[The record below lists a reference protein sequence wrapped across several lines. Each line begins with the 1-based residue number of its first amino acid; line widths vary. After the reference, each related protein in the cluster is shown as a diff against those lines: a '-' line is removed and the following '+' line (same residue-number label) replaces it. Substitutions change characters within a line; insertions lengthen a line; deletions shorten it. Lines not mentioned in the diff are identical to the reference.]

1 MEPELTNVL
10 AWGIPGLVI
19 WLVGEAL
26 VFRSVPEGRRA
37 ARIGFAILLLG
48 VTFGLALPFFVRGQF
63 LIGLAAALVL
73 LMVLFLVLRPEFRR

>member
-1 MEPELTNVL
+1 MDPELTNVL
-10 AWGIPGLVI
+10 AWGIPVMVI

-26 VFRSVPEGRRA
+26 VFRSVPEGRRV

-63 LIGLAAALVL
+63 VIGLAAALVL
-73 LMVLFLVLRPEFRR
+73 LVLLVRVLRPEFRR